1 VSSVPA
7 VFRVELVPDRTRILV
22 APHGEVDLA
31 TAGEVR
37 DAIAEVRE
45 RGFDRIVLD
54 LRGVTFIDSTGVS
67 LLVRMRAASHEGSW
81 SFSIIDGSEQ
91 VQHVLVLA
99 GVSHLFSRASPPG
112 TAA

>member
-1 VSSVPA
+1 VSIVPT

-22 APHGEVDLA
+22 APLGELDMA
-31 TAGEVR
+31 TAGQVH

-54 LRGVTFIDSTGVS
+54 LRGVTFMDSTGVR
-67 LLVRMRAASHEGSW
+67 LLVWARSASHEGTW

-99 GVSHLFSRASPPG
+99 GVSHLFTRASPPG
-112 TAA
+112 MVA

>member
-1 VSSVPA
+1 VSTVPTA
-7 VFRVELVPDRTRILV
+7 FRVELVPDRTRILV
-22 APHGEVDLA
+22 APLGELDMS
-31 TAGEVR
+31 TAGQVR

-54 LRGVTFIDSTGVS
+54 LRGITFIDSTGVR
-67 LLVRMRAASHEGSW
+67 LLIRARAASHEGSW

-99 GVSHLFSRASPPG
+99 GVSHLFTRASPPG
-112 TAA
+112 MAA

>member
-1 VSSVPA
+1 MSLVPA
-7 VFRVELVPDRTRILV
+7 AFRVDLVPDRTRILV
-22 APHGEVDLA
+22 APHGDIDLS

-37 DAIAEVRE
+37 EAIADVRE

-67 LLVRMRAASHEGSW
+67 LLVRTRSASHEHSW
-81 SFSIIDGSEQ
+81 AFSIIDGSEQ
-91 VQHVLVLA
+91 IEHVLVLA
-99 GVSHLFSRASPPG
+99 GVSHLFTRASPPG

>member
-7 VFRVELVPDRTRILV
+7 AFRVDLVPDRTRILV
-22 APHGEVDLA
+22 APHGEIDVA
-31 TAGEVR
+31 TASEVR

-45 RGFDRIVLD
+45 RGFDHIVLD
-54 LRGVTFIDSTGVS
+54 LRGVTFLDSAGVS
-67 LLVRMRAASHEGSW
+67 LLVRTRSSAHEDAW

-99 GVSHLFSRASPPG
+99 GVSHLFTRSSPPG
-112 TAA
+112 IPA